1 MKNLIFLLI
10 LFGSICSPLF
20 SQLVVTTTG
29 EPDVGSDPS
38 WLIYN
43 NTVDTKDNN
52 TRRWHYDTE
61 TPNYDSK
68 HHDVGQTFVPAV
80 SFTLDKVVVK
90 ISKRTSY
97 PVNLDACKG
106 SAFHLDIYTF
116 ANNTGSQTPS
126 SVVTSQGGNLP
137 AGFDLEN
144 EQYLQIDL
152 QDVSIQAG
160 TIYGFLLKFD
170 AKKTGQCIKIIKTH
184 LWDAFSPGQLM
195 TVGFDDGRSNETFN
209 HHYNDAEDYDLMFWL
224 QSAAGG
230 GGDPAPTVT
239 GISPNTVSNANA
251 SINCTIYGNYFQ
263 NGAVAWLSK
272 TGESYIPAT
281 NMAVNN
287 SGEFVCDFAI
297 GGKAAGLWTVM
308 VENPDGQ
315 NSGSSGNMLLGIT
328 EPGVQQVQV
337 TTLSSNPVI
346 DAGMVAY
353 NDVND
358 KPANDWSWFYHSGSS
373 FTPPHRDIGQ
383 IFTAPSD
390 FELDKVYVKIS
401 GSAEQYQMTACEGAS
416 FHIALLQFDDP
427 SQNALPSDTLSNQ
440 QGNLPSSLIKGDD
453 RVLCFDVQNISL
465 QGGKKYGFLL
475 QFDIMQNN
483 RYLPLVKTDVADYYG
498 GGTYL
503 YVEFNGT
510 AGRGNVS
517 SWNWVHSG
525 PIMKRD
531 LNFWIQKSIASGD
544 PAPVVTS
551 VTPDNGTNTESVL
564 YISISG
570 DHFQNGAQV
579 KLTKSGESDISG
591 TDVVFYS
598 KNLITAVFN
607 LTGAETGLWNVV
619 VVNPD
624 NQSSGSS
631 GDDLVTIS
639 TGTSIYVQVTNSIYQ
654 GTTVIV
660 DGVEHTAPYASQ
672 WAPNSRHTIS
682 IQQTQNISNAERYHF
697 DSWSD
702 GKPITHIVAPF
713 SDTAFVAYMFKQ
725 IKPTIAL
732 QGTDAGNTATVEEHH
747 KNFVNYGAS
756 DVYGT
761 WSDWCDMGSILRFS
775 AQTSGSPVKETTDAR
790 EWTVNSPFAATIQ
803 YTLSGYAAKV
813 TTSIGS
819 GSQVIVDGQTYNAPF
834 TAVWQPGSQ
843 HSIAIPSPQAA
854 GTARQYSFS
863 QWSNGEPPSH
873 TITVQSDTTVIAD
886 LITQFKPTIVLS
898 GTDAS
903 HTVNLETHTKDGV
916 TAQQSGLYYSW
927 SDWCDA
933 GTKLRFGQW
942 TSGSPQKQTLDTRSW
957 IVNSAFTT
965 TLHYVTSA
973 PVVKSVTPNSATNT
987 GPVNISNLSG
997 ENFQQGAV
1005 VRLTKTGEN
1014 DIAATNI
1021 VVHSAQR
1028 ISCTLDLSGAAGGA
1042 WNVVVINP
1050 DQQSSGESGNQLF
1063 FVGTPDYIDVVV
1075 TTDIGNGT
1083 SVVVDGQSYQ
1093 APYQDQWIAGS
1104 QHRIGVSTPQ
1114 IASPTQQFIFS
1125 NWSDAKELEHFVT
1138 PLSDTSFIADMI
1150 VQYKPTIKL
1159 NGTDALHT
1167 VSTEAHTKNGK
1178 SFQISGYYNIWSD
1191 WCDKGS
1197 ELRFSQTTTGSPVR
1211 ITYDNRS
1218 WLIDSAFMVTINYLA
1233 SAPNIETVSPDSIAP
1248 GSGQV
1253 TLTINGSNFQD
1264 GAMVILKKAG
1274 ENDILASD
1282 VQHVGSN
1289 KLICLVY
1296 ASGMN
1301 EGIWDVVV
1309 SNPDGQKSGES
1320 GTAKFVILATS
1331 AVLAEQSFP
1340 QGYGLLQNYP
1350 NPFNPSTSIVYKLDR
1365 AGDVRLDIYSIKG
1378 EWIRCLVNER
1388 QGAGVYRY
1396 SWDGRENGGHAAASG
1411 LYLYVLTTERWQQ
1424 SHKMVLFK

>member
-1 MKNLIFLLI
+1 MKNLVFLFVI
-10 LFGSICSPLF
+10 LALICSPLF
-20 SQLVVTTTG
+20 AQLVVTTTG

-38 WLIYN
+38 WVVYN
-43 NTVDTKDNN
+43 NTIDTKSNN

-61 TPNYDSK
+61 TPDYDSK
-68 HHDVGQTFVPAV
+68 HHDVGQTFIPVS
-80 SFTLDKVVVK
+80 SFTLDKLVVK
-90 ISKRTSY
+90 ISKRISY

-170 AKKTGQCIKIIKTH
+170 AIKSGQCIKIIKTH
-184 LWDAFSPGQLM
+184 LWDTFSPGQLL
-195 TVGFDDGRSNETFN
+195 TVGFGDGRSNETFN
-209 HHYNDAEDYDLMFWL
+209 HHYSDAEDYDLMFWL

-230 GGDPAPTVT
+230 GGDPAPAVS
-239 GISPNTVSNANA
+239 GISPNSVSN
-251 SINCTIYGNYFQ
+251 IHDRVNCTLQGSHFQ
-263 NGAVAWLSK
+263 NGATARLTK
-272 TGESYIPAT
+272 TGESDIYAT
-281 NMAVNN
+281 DITVNSSTQIN
-287 SGEFVCDFAI
+287 CDFAV
-297 GGKAAGLWTVM
+297 GGHTPGLWNV
-308 VENPDGQ
+308 VVQNPDHQ
-315 NSGSSGNMLLGIT
+315 ESGTSGNTLFSIT
-328 EPGVQQVQV
+328 APGAQQVQV

-346 DAGMVAY
+346 DASMVAY

-383 IFTAPSD
+383 IFTAPAD

-401 GSAEQYQMTACEGAS
+401 GSAEQYQMTACQGAP
-416 FHIALLQFDDP
+416 FHIALLQFDDAG
-427 SQNALPSDTLSNQ
+427 QNALPTDTLSNQ

-453 RVLCFDVQNISL
+453 RIFCFDMQNLSL
-465 QGGKKYGFLL
+465 QAGKKYGFLL
-475 QFDIMQNN
+475 QFDILQSNQF
-483 RYLPLVKTDVADYYG
+483 LPLVKTDVADYYN

-503 YVEFNGT
+503 YVEFDGNS
-510 AGRGNVS
+510 GRENVS

-525 PIMKRD
+525 PVMKRD
-531 LNFWIQKSIASGD
+531 LNFWIQKSTAPAD
-544 PAPVVTS
+544 PAPVVAS
-551 VTPDNGTNTESVL
+551 MTPNVGTDTESVFHT
-564 YISISG
+564 SISG
-570 DHFQNGAQV
+570 DHFQNGARV
-579 KLTKSGESDISG
+579 KLTKSGELDIAG
-591 TDVVFYS
+591 TNVIFYNE
-598 KNLITAVFN
+598 NLITAVFD
-607 LTGAETGLWNVV
+607 LTGAEAGLWNVM

-624 NQSSGSS
+624 NQTSGSS
-631 GDDLVTIS
+631 GNDLLTIS
-639 TGTSIYVQVTNSIYQ
+639 SGAAITVQIANSAFQ

-660 DGVEHTAPYASQ
+660 DGVEHTAPYDTQ
-672 WAPNSRHTIS
+672 WVPNSSHTIS
-682 IQQTQNISNAERYHF
+682 IQEIQPIDSDERYHF
-697 DSWSD
+697 NSWSD
-702 GKPITHIVAPF
+702 GKSITHTVAP
-713 SDTAFVAYMFKQ
+713 STDTVFVAYMFKQ

-747 KNFVNYGAS
+747 KNFVNYAPS

-761 WSDWCDMGSILRFS
+761 WSDWCDTGSVLRFS
-775 AQTSGSPVKETTDAR
+775 ARTGGFPVKETTDAR
-790 EWTVNSPFAATIQ
+790 EWTVNSPFAATIHYAQ
-803 YTLSGYAAKV
+803 NGYAAKI

-834 TAVWQPGSQ
+834 TAVWKPGSQ

-854 GTARQYSFS
+854 GTAKQYSFS
-863 QWSNGEPPSH
+863 QWSNGKPQSH
-873 TITVQSDTTVIAD
+873 TIIVQSDTTIIAD

-916 TAQQSGLYYSW
+916 TTQQSGLYYSW
-927 SDWCDA
+927 SDWCDS
-933 GTKLRFGQW
+933 GTELRFGQW

-957 IVNSAFTT
+957 NVNSVFTT
-965 TLHYVTSA
+965 TLHYATSA

-987 GPVNISNLSG
+987 GPVNISDLSG

-1014 DIAATNI
+1014 DIVATNI

-1028 ISCTLDLSGAAGGA
+1028 ISCVFDLSGVAGGA

-1050 DQQSSGESGNQLF
+1050 DQQSSGESGNTLF
-1063 FVGTPDYIDVVV
+1063 FVGAPDYIDVVV

-1083 SVVVDGQSYQ
+1083 SVVVDGQSHQ
-1093 APYQDQWIAGS
+1093 APYQNQWIAGS
-1104 QHRIGVSTPQ
+1104 QHRIGVNTPQ

-1125 NWSDAKELEHFVT
+1125 HWSDTKDLEHFVT
-1138 PLSDTSFIADMI
+1138 PVSDTSFIADMI

-1178 SFQISGYYNIWSD
+1178 SFQISGYYDTWSD

-1211 ITYDNRS
+1211 ITHDNRS
-1218 WLIDSAFMVTINYLA
+1218 WMINSAFMVTIHYLA
-1233 SAPNIETVSPDSIAP
+1233 SAPYIDTVSPDSIAP

-1253 TLTINGSNFQD
+1253 TLTINGSNFQE
-1264 GAMVILKKAG
+1264 GAMVILQKAG

-1282 VQHVGSN
+1282 VQHVSSN

-1301 EGIWDVVV
+1301 EGVWDVVV
-1309 SNPDGQKSGES
+1309 SNPDGQESGES
-1320 GTAKFVILATS
+1320 GTGKFVILTATG
-1331 AVLAEQSFP
+1331 VLAEQRFP

-1350 NPFNPSTSIVYKLDR
+1350 NPFNPATSIVYKLDK
-1365 AGDVRLDIYSIKG
+1365 AGNVRLDIYSIKG
-1378 EWIRCLVNER
+1378 EWIGCLVNEK
-1388 QGAGVYRY
+1388 QGPGVYRL
-1396 SWDGRENGGHAAASG
+1396 SWNGREDGGNAAASG

-1424 SHKMVLFK
+1424 SRKMVLFK